1 MQALKS
7 LNFAAIPKHS
17 FDNPVDLRRA
27 KLIAKLEEQK
37 ALLDNPTFVA
47 VAQPWEKTSDG
58 SRELVTRRRRVRRW
72 WREDATG
79 KVYLTFKYGQKAI
92 EFEKD
97 KGAIAVPNKE
107 AIAGVLD
114 VIMTAV
120 RNGELDDA
128 LTAVCKM
135 QRFKRRT

>member
-1 MQALKS
+1 M
-7 LNFAAIPKHS
+7 
-17 FDNPVDLRRA
+17 
-27 KLIAKLEEQK
+27 
-37 ALLDNPTFVA
+37 A
-47 VAQPWEKTSDG
+47 VAQRWEKTSDG

-79 KVYLTFKYGQKAI
+79 KVYLTIKYGQKEI
-92 EFEKD
+92 EFEKG
-97 KGAIAVPNKE
+97 KGALAVPNKE

-114 VIMTAV
+114 VLMTAV